1 MNFKKLFENQQLY
14 YKTGESKTYQNRIKA
29 LIKLRTII
37 ENNEDEIINALK
49 QDLGKGSFESYLTEI
64 GFVLKEINYFIKNL
78 KKFMKSKKVKT
89 PIFLFK
95 AKSYLV
101 FEPYGTVLILSPW
114 NYPFQLSIMP
124 LVGAIASGNT
134 VVLKPS
140 PNSVNTS
147 NLLEKLV
154 NNNFNEEFIKVI
166 NGSDL
171 EADKLLDIPFD
182 YIFFTGSTKIGK
194 HVMNKASNNLT
205 PVTLELGGK
214 SPVIITDFK
223 DLKLAAKRIAYGK
236 LMNAGQTCIAPDYL
250 LIKKENVDQFIEYF
264 NLSVKE
270 FYNVPLENDEYPKII
285 NKRHHDRLLS
295 YLDEGTIFGGK
306 YSFNK
311 IEPTIIKDINFNSKI
326 MKEEIFGP
334 ILPIITYES
343 LDQTIDHLKTLDK
356 PLALY
361 LFSDSKKDINKII
374 NELSFGGATINDT
387 LMHFAN
393 SHLPFGGVGLSG
405 INKYHGKSSF
415 KLFSHQKSVLKR
427 GKIDFGF
434 RYHPSTKGKENLIKK
449 FLK

>member
-114 NYPFQLSIMP
+114 NYPFQLSVMP

-214 SPVIITDFK
+214 SPTIITEFK

-250 LIKKENVDQFIEYF
+250 LIKKENVDEFIKHF

-270 FYNVPLENDEYPKII
+270 FYNEPLENDEYPKII
-285 NKRHHDRLLS
+285 NKKHHDRLIS
-295 YLDEGTIFGGK
+295 YLDEGTIIGGK

-311 IEPTIIKDINFNSKI
+311 IEPTIIKNINFNSKI

-343 LDQTIDHLKTLDK
+343 LDETIDHLKTLDK

-361 LFSDSKKDINKII
+361 LFSDSKKTINKII

-427 GKIDFGF
+427 GKIDFNF